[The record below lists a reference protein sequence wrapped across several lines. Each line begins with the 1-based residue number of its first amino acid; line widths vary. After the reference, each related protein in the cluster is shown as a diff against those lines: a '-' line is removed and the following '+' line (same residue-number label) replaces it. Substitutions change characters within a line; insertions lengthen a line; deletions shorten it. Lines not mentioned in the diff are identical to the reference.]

1 MYTHHLLWIDYLKK
15 KHLIYILV
23 VVHILL
29 VADICDYKAGKV
41 SYKKIMENKPETL
54 MEDPSDTIER
64 VLKLV
69 HDVDTSSTIGQLLTE
84 NEAKKQKKILS
95 KNKNKSK
102 KKHTTKRRSKLVK
115 GNILTGGQSN
125 YTSSTRTSSPPPT
138 SPPPPPPQESDNDLG
153 KKKQQK
159 TNQKRRQSTFH
170 HHTKSSQLKYSYKLQ
185 EQYSRIKNAKEYNTF
200 IQQYNANSMNNHI
213 DKKKLFKKHIT
224 RHDYM
229 NSIMEAEK
237 NVKILVETKL
247 HLVSNTIC
255 ISVIKTL
262 TLQCQ
267 SISLCC

>member
-1 MYTHHLLWIDYLKK
+1 MHVCISFLLFVVYYLHLYTHHLLWIDYFKK
-15 KHLIYILV
+15 KHILV

-41 SYKKIMENKPETL
+41 SYKKIMENNPETL

-138 SPPPPPPQESDNDLG
+138 SPPPPQESDNDLG

-185 EQYSRIKNAKEYNTF
+185 EPLCFFPCFVFDFLPCQF
-200 IQQYNANSMNNHI
+200 I
-213 DKKKLFKKHIT
+213 
-224 RHDYM
+224 
-229 NSIMEAEK
+229 
-237 NVKILVETKL
+237 V
-247 HLVSNTIC
+247 
-255 ISVIKTL
+255 
-262 TLQCQ
+262 
-267 SISLCC
+267 CCFSW

>member
-1 MYTHHLLWIDYLKK
+1 
-15 KHLIYILV
+15 
-23 VVHILL
+23 
-29 VADICDYKAGKV
+29 
-41 SYKKIMENKPETL
+41 MENKPETL

-138 SPPPPPPQESDNDLG
+138 SPPPPPPPQESDNDLG

-185 EQYSRIKNAKEYNTF
+185 EQYSRIKNAKEYNNF
-200 IQQYNANSMNNHI
+200 IQQYNANPMNNHI
-213 DKKKLFKKHIT
+213 DKKMLFKKHIT

-229 NSIMEAEK
+229 NSIMQAEK

-247 HLVSNTIC
+247 HLVSNICTIS
-255 ISVIKTL
+255 IIKTL

-267 SISLCC
+267 SISLCR